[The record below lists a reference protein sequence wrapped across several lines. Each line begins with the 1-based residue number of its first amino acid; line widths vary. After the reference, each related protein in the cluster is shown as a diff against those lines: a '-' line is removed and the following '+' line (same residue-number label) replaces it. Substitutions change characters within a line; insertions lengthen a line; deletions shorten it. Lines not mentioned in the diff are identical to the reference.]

1 MSNARRIDSIGR
13 LALLCLVAAAGEGL
27 VCPSPVFAQYSVNPV
42 IVQLAAGDTAET
54 RTVEVRN
61 EGTRPLQLR
70 LYAADFEQA
79 AEGRHTYQPWGEHE
93 RSCRDRLTVTPDV
106 VSIPPGGSRPVTLRM
121 EPATWDPTC
130 WSMVFVESPSRTQA
144 GVFVN
149 LRIGVKV
156 YGLAGSRS
164 LDGELAAARVQI
176 VEDAPTL
183 SFAFQNNGD
192 WPLRPEGEVEVRRFD
207 GELVHTLPLE
217 AFSVL
222 PHHSRRL
229 TIELPG
235 PLEAG
240 RYLAVPILDYGG
252 KYLAGSQV
260 AFRMP

>member
-1 MSNARRIDSIGR
+1 MSDAPRTESTRGP
-13 LALLCLVAAAGEGL
+13 ALLCLLAAAGVGL
-27 VCPSPVFAQYSVNPV
+27 VCPPAVSAQYSVNPV

-79 AEGRHTYQPWGEHE
+79 AEGRHTYRPWGEHE

-106 VSIPPGGSRPVTLRM
+106 VSVPPGQSRPVTIRM
-121 EPATWDPTC
+121 EPATSDPTC
-130 WSMVFVESPSRTQA
+130 WSMVFVESPSRTQE

-156 YGLAGSRS
+156 YGLAGSPS
-164 LDGELAAARVQI
+164 LDGELAAARVQTE
-176 VEDAPTL
+176 EDAPAL

-192 WPLRPEGEVEVRRFD
+192 WPLRPEGEVEIRRFD

-222 PHHSRRL
+222 PHHTRRL
-229 TIELPG
+229 TIELPS

-260 AFRMP
+260 AFRLP

>member
-1 MSNARRIDSIGR
+1 MSNTRRIESARRP
-13 LALLCLVAAAGEGL
+13 ALLCILAAAGVGF
-27 VCPSPVFAQYSVNPV
+27 VCPSLASAQYSVNPV

-54 RTVEVRN
+54 RTVAVRN

-79 AEGRHTYQPWGEHE
+79 PEGRHTYLPWGEHE
-93 RSCRDRLTVTPDV
+93 RSCRDRLRVTPDI
-106 VSIPPGGSRPVTLRM
+106 VSVPPGQSRPVTLRM
-121 EPATWDPTC
+121 DTASSDPVC
-130 WSMVFVESPSRTQA
+130 WSVVFVESPSRTQE

-156 YGLAGSRS
+156 YGLAGSPS
-164 LDGELAAARVQI
+164 LDAELAEASVQT
-176 VEDAPTL
+176 EEAPAL
-183 SFAFQNNGD
+183 SFAFQNNVD
-192 WPLRPEGEVEVRRFD
+192 WPLRPEGEVEIRRFD
-207 GELVHTLPLE
+207 GGLVHTLPLE

-222 PHHSRRL
+222 PHHTRRL
-229 TIELPG
+229 TIELPS

-260 AFRMP
+260 AFRLP

>member
-1 MSNARRIDSIGR
+1 MSDARRIESAR
-13 LALLCLVAAAGEGL
+13 RPALLCIFAAAGVGL
-27 VCPSPVFAQYSVNPV
+27 VCPSSASAQYSVNPV

-79 AEGRHTYQPWGEHE
+79 PEGRHTYQPWGEHE
-93 RSCRDRLTVTPDV
+93 RSCRDRLSVTPDI
-106 VSIPPGGSRPVTLRM
+106 VSVPARQSRPVTLRM
-121 EPATWDPTC
+121 DPAPSDPTC

-156 YGLAGSRS
+156 YGLTGSPS
-164 LDGELAAARVQI
+164 LDGELAAARVQT
-176 VEDAPTL
+176 EKAPAL

-192 WPLRPEGEVEVRRFD
+192 WPLRPEGEVEIRRFD
-207 GELVHTLPLE
+207 GDLVQTLPLE

-222 PHHSRRL
+222 PHHTRRL
-229 TIELPG
+229 TIELPS

-260 AFRMP
+260 AFRLP

>member
-1 MSNARRIDSIGR
+1 MSNARRIASTRR
-13 LALLCLVAAAGEGL
+13 LALLCLMAAAGVGL
-27 VCPSPVFAQYSVNPV
+27 ASPSSASAQYSVNPV

-54 RTVEVRN
+54 GTIEVRN
-61 EGTRPLQLR
+61 EGTRALQLR

-79 AEGRHTYQPWGEHE
+79 PEGRHTYLPWGEHE
-93 RSCRDRLTVTPDV
+93 RSCRDRLEVTPDV
-106 VSIPPGGSRPVTLRM
+106 VSVPPGGSRTVRLRM
-121 EPATWDPTC
+121 EPGPSEPTC
-130 WSMVFVESPSRTQA
+130 WSVVFVESPSRTQT

-156 YGLAGSRS
+156 YGLAGFPS
-164 LDGELAAARVQI
+164 LDGALAEAQVKTEEETPA
-176 VEDAPTL
+176 L

-192 WPLRPEGEVEVRRFD
+192 WPLRPEGEVEIRRFD

-260 AFRMP
+260 AFRLP